1 MSNLGLIRTSPKS
14 NSFLRT
20 VVANRSHGFPCFLND
35 SLRHFF
41 TESETQNSPAD
52 SFPDSVYARV
62 SGITKYTLK
71 SDVIRLLEGCNLS
84 LDDVKVEYNPS
95 FTPTSMYFLLLPICD
110 VQFSLPQFYNQ
121 ANRINELK
129 ELHHLHGKL
138 DISRIENFASATE
151 ALEANLKAK
160 ECLTELSLGWNADAA
175 AEAESSQK
183 EREVPALWPHT
194 NLRSLKIE
202 YYRST
207 TFLDCI
213 QRCQQTVVL
222 LPIAEQTVTALPSL
236 EAIFVSA
243 CPALESLLEWGDDSK
258 VKEVYVWRSKKL
270 FEDRENWNLQRL
282 SSLEFLNI
290 SGWDDTTFPDE
301 GLLPTS
307 FGKILIQ
314 GCSNLEAF
322 NGKAFQQ
329 LTSLVKLSIIGCE
342 KLRCLPEEGL
352 PSSRSYLSIQRCPL
366 LKQRC
371 QEGGE
376 DRPEVVHITSLYIP
390 DN

>member
-1 MSNLGLIRTSPKS
+1 MGLP
-14 NSFLRT
+14 
-20 VVANRSHGFPCFLND
+20 G
-35 SLRHFF
+35 
-41 TESETQNSPAD
+41 
-52 SFPDSVYARV
+52 
-62 SGITKYTLK
+62 
-71 SDVIRLLEGCNLS
+71 
-84 LDDVKVEYNPS
+84 
-95 FTPTSMYFLLLPICD
+95 
-110 VQFSLPQFYNQ
+110 SLP
-121 ANRINELK
+121 
-129 ELHHLHGKL
+129 
-138 DISRIENFASATE
+138 
-151 ALEANLKAK
+151 
-160 ECLTELSLGWNADAA
+160 
-175 AEAESSQK
+175 
-183 EREVPALWPHT
+183 
-194 NLRSLKIE
+194 SLKHL
-202 YYRST
+202 S
-207 TFLDCI
+207 I
-213 QRCQQTVVL
+213 QRCQQKVVL

-307 FGKILIQ
+307 LGKILIQ

-342 KLRCLPEEGL
+342 KLWCLPEEGL
-352 PSSRSYLSIQRCPL
+352 PSSLSYLSIQRCPL

>member
-1 MSNLGLIRTSPKS
+1 MGLP
-14 NSFLRT
+14 
-20 VVANRSHGFPCFLND
+20 G
-35 SLRHFF
+35 
-41 TESETQNSPAD
+41 
-52 SFPDSVYARV
+52 
-62 SGITKYTLK
+62 
-71 SDVIRLLEGCNLS
+71 
-84 LDDVKVEYNPS
+84 
-95 FTPTSMYFLLLPICD
+95 
-110 VQFSLPQFYNQ
+110 SLP
-121 ANRINELK
+121 
-129 ELHHLHGKL
+129 
-138 DISRIENFASATE
+138 
-151 ALEANLKAK
+151 
-160 ECLTELSLGWNADAA
+160 
-175 AEAESSQK
+175 
-183 EREVPALWPHT
+183 
-194 NLRSLKIE
+194 SLKHL
-202 YYRST
+202 S
-207 TFLDCI
+207 I

-236 EAIFVSA
+236 EAKFVSD

-307 FGKILIQ
+307 LGEILIQ

-352 PSSRSYLSIQRCPL
+352 PSSLSYLSIQRCPL

-376 DRPEVVHITSLYIP
+376 DWPKVVHITSLYIP